1 MVTKF
6 MLDWQPT
13 DEGKSRGMTLEWLGF
28 IPTFVDP
35 FNPEPA
41 AKQIDGQYQHG
52 GGWRPMKGW
61 KLSDDKVLSYDP
73 SDPPLKPLYR
83 ASHNIGGDQLE
94 EIYFYDSAWTCI
106 VQPDGSFE
114 VSRLD

>member
-28 IPTFVDP
+28 IPTFIDP
-35 FNPEPA
+35 FNDEPA
-41 AKQIDGQYQHG
+41 AKQLDDNYQHG
-52 GGWRPMKGW
+52 GGWRPMEGW
-61 KLSDDKVLSYDP
+61 KLNEARVLSYDP
-73 SDPPLKPLYR
+73 ADPPLKPLYH
-83 ASHNIGGDQLE
+83 AKHVSKNGE
-94 EIYFYDSAWTCI
+94 ENIYFYDSAWVCI